1 MPRKAKDKEDEVNKT
16 PKKTTTKKDTKS
28 TKKAES
34 TSVKPVKKSTKTTTS
49 SEKKTTSKTTKTK
62 KSETLKKDTTK
73 TETSKK
79 KSPEKKV
86 SSDAK
91 KTTAKKTSTTRKKS
105 STKKSVVEY
114 YDLPSVYNQ
123 TVVKV
128 LAQTPSCLF
137 VYWEVSDTDRLKF
150 QKNYGDTFFEVTK
163 PYLIITNETM
173 NYNFEVEI
181 NDYANSWYIH
191 INDSDCKYSVK
202 LIRKSFSND
211 VSFVH
216 SVDIISSNE
225 MNAPNDHIL
234 FDKIG
239 KTVFF
244 RDVKTNVETQ
254 KSVSSFTFINN
265 MGRIYNIYDL
275 YKQIYH
281 NELNGN
287 ELGISLSSSGFSS
300 SFK

>member
-1 MPRKAKDKEDEVNKT
+1 
-16 PKKTTTKKDTKS
+16 
-28 TKKAES
+28 
-34 TSVKPVKKSTKTTTS
+34 
-49 SEKKTTSKTTKTK
+49 
-62 KSETLKKDTTK
+62 
-73 TETSKK
+73 
-79 KSPEKKV
+79 
-86 SSDAK
+86 
-91 KTTAKKTSTTRKKS
+91 
-105 STKKSVVEY
+105 
-114 YDLPSVYNQ
+114 
-123 TVVKV
+123 
-128 LAQTPSCLF
+128 
-137 VYWEVSDTDRLKF
+137 
-150 QKNYGDTFFEVTK
+150 
-163 PYLIITNETM
+163 M

>member
-1 MPRKAKDKEDEVNKT
+1 
-16 PKKTTTKKDTKS
+16 
-28 TKKAES
+28 
-34 TSVKPVKKSTKTTTS
+34 
-49 SEKKTTSKTTKTK
+49 
-62 KSETLKKDTTK
+62 
-73 TETSKK
+73 
-79 KSPEKKV
+79 
-86 SSDAK
+86 
-91 KTTAKKTSTTRKKS
+91 
-105 STKKSVVEY
+105 
-114 YDLPSVYNQ
+114 
-123 TVVKV
+123 
-128 LAQTPSCLF
+128 
-137 VYWEVSDTDRLKF
+137 
-150 QKNYGDTFFEVTK
+150 
-163 PYLIITNETM
+163 
-173 NYNFEVEI
+173 
-181 NDYANSWYIH
+181 
-191 INDSDCKYSVK
+191 
-202 LIRKSFSND
+202 
-211 VSFVH
+211 
-216 SVDIISSNE
+216 